1 MKASKRECS
10 EAEPRQPPQRRRRVQ
25 FAEEP
30 QIHEAASAE
39 KASPEKFSTRE
50 SSPSAPHEQQ
60 LLSGEADGQ
69 AEVDLLESRFTKET
83 VEDLRRRKRALAAG
97 VDRLGLGVRPADFDV
112 SDSAAAADA
121 AGEAD
126 PDEADAGEVPLEPFN
141 MRKEMQEGAF
151 DEGGTYIWRKSNPEE
166 VRDPWLDSLGGAAA
180 TVSDAVKQRYAAEA
194 ENAPAPEVSVN
205 VVESLRTILQ
215 VLNPAE
221 TPSRAL
227 RRLAEGGPSR
237 VPSIGTPSGAPTG
250 SPKGKGKK
258 SRILPAL
265 AAAAEREAA
274 AAAAAAQGNGEKR
287 ENLNAADKQKT
298 FDSLTEICTALL
310 ATGRNV
316 YFLTKEQLEEM
327 LKKEASADLVGQSAS
342 DGAWPSTRASTQEG
356 RYEAP
361 AVLWQFR
368 WTQNPHDKEV
378 HGPYDSST
386 FLSWTEQNFISDSN
400 PVEVRRVSAANDPL
414 DGVWLAW
421 RSVDFRSDEQQQ
433 RQLDLQEE
441 TEALWEA
448 EEDARLAREARGN
461 QSDDDDDRV

>member
-30 QIHEAASAE
+30 QIHEAVSAE
-39 KASPEKFSTRE
+39 EASPEKFSTRE
-50 SSPSAPHEQQ
+50 SSPSAPHEEHH
-60 LLSGEADGQ
+60 LSGEPDGQ
-69 AEVDLLESRFTKET
+69 AEVDILESRYTKET

-97 VDRLGLGVRPADFDV
+97 VDRLGLGARPADFDV

-151 DEGGTYIWRKSNPEE
+151 DEDGTYIWRKSNPEE
-166 VRDPWLDSLGGAAA
+166 VRDPWLDSLGGAAV
-180 TVSDAVKQRYAAEA
+180 TVSDAVKQRYAAQA
-194 ENAPAPEVSVN
+194 ESAPAPEVSVN
-205 VVESLRTILQ
+205 VLESLRKILH
-215 VLNPAE
+215 VLNPGE
-221 TPSRAL
+221 TPSGAL
-227 RRLAEGGPSR
+227 RRLADGGPSR
-237 VPSIGTPSGAPTG
+237 GPSVGAPSGAPAG
-250 SPKGKGKK
+250 GAKGKGKK
-258 SRILPAL
+258 SRMLPAL

-274 AAAAAAQGNGEKR
+274 AAAAAADAEGER
-287 ENLNAADKQKT
+287 EGNLNAADRQKT

-310 ATGRNV
+310 ATGRN
-316 YFLTKEQLEEM
+316 
-327 LKKEASADLVGQSAS
+327 
-342 DGAWPSTRASTQEG
+342 ASTGQG
-356 RYEAP
+356 AAP

-368 WTQNPHDKEV
+368 WTQNPQDKEV

-386 FLSWTEQNFISDSN
+386 FLSWIEQNFISDSN

-414 DGVWLAW
+414 DGVWLPW

-441 TEALWEA
+441 SEAQWEA
-448 EEDARLAREARGN
+448 EEDARLAREAREN
-461 QSDDDDDRV
+461 QSDDDED

>member
-10 EAEPRQPPQRRRRVQ
+10 EAEPSQPPQRRRRVQ

-39 KASPEKFSTRE
+39 EASPEKFSTRE
-50 SSPSAPHEQQ
+50 SSPSAPHDPQQ
-60 LLSGEADGQ
+60 LLSGGADGQ

-83 VEDLRRRKRALAAG
+83 VENLRRRKRALAAG
-97 VDRLGLGVRPADFDV
+97 VERLGLGARPADFDV

-151 DEGGTYIWRKSNPEE
+151 DEDGTYIWRKSNPEE

-180 TVSDAVKQRYAAEA
+180 TVSEAVKQRYATEA
-194 ENAPAPEVSVN
+194 ESAPAPEVSVD
-205 VVESLRTILQ
+205 VVESLRKILQ
-215 VLNPAE
+215 VLNPSE
-221 TPSRAL
+221 TPSKAL
-227 RRLAEGGPSR
+227 RRLADGGPSR
-237 VPSIGTPSGAPTG
+237 GPTAGAPSGAPAGG
-250 SPKGKGKK
+250 SKAKVKK

-274 AAAAAAQGNGEKR
+274 AAAAAAEGDGEKGA
-287 ENLNAADKQKT
+287 NLDAADKQKT
-298 FDSLTEICTALL
+298 FDALTEICTALL
-310 ATGRNV
+310 ATGRNAP
-316 YFLTKEQLEEM
+316 TEQ
-327 LKKEASADLVGQSAS
+327 G
-342 DGAWPSTRASTQEG
+342 
-356 RYEAP
+356 AP

-368 WTQNPHDKEV
+368 WTQNPQDKEE

-386 FLSWTEQNFISDSN
+386 FLSWIEQNFISDSN

-414 DGVWLAW
+414 DGVWLPW

-441 TEALWEA
+441 TEAQWEA
-448 EEDARLAREARGN
+448 EEDARLARETREN
-461 QSDDDDDRV
+461 QSDDDEDRV

>member
-30 QIHEAASAE
+30 QIHEAAASAE
-39 KASPEKFSTRE
+39 EASPEKFSTRE
-50 SSPSAPHEQQ
+50 SSPSTSQEQH
-60 LLSGEADGQ
+60 LLAGGDDGQ

-97 VDRLGLGVRPADFDV
+97 VDRLGLGARPADFDV

-151 DEGGTYIWRKSNPEE
+151 DEDGTYIWRKSNPEE
-166 VRDPWLDSLGGAAA
+166 VRDPWLDSLGAAA
-180 TVSDAVKQRYAAEA
+180 TVSEAVKQRYATEA
-194 ENAPAPEVSVN
+194 ESAPAPEVSVN
-205 VVESLRTILQ
+205 VVESLRKILQ
-215 VLNPAE
+215 VLNPGE

-237 VPSIGTPSGAPTG
+237 GPPSAGAPSGAPAGG
-250 SPKGKGKK
+250 SKGKGKK
-258 SRILPAL
+258 NRILPAL

-274 AAAAAAQGNGEKR
+274 AAAAAAEGGEGEKGA
-287 ENLNAADKQKT
+287 NLDAADKQKT

-316 YFLTKEQLEEM
+316 YFITKEQLEEM
-327 LKKEASADLVGQSAS
+327 TLREVANNLNGQSAA
-342 DGAWPSTRASTQEG
+342 DDAPTGQGT
-356 RYEAP
+356 P

-368 WTQNPHDKEV
+368 WTQNPQDKEV
-378 HGPYDSST
+378 HGPYDSNT
-386 FLSWTEQNFISDSN
+386 FLSWIEQKFISDEN

-414 DGVWLAW
+414 DGVWLPW

-433 RQLDLQEE
+433 RQLELQEE
-441 TEALWEA
+441 SEAQWEA
-448 EEDARLAREARGN
+448 EEDARLARETREN
-461 QSDDDDDRV
+461 QSDDDEDRV